1 MLMTIVQDAATGAAA
16 SPAAADT
23 PLGLGALLVLFVGGS
38 LAVLAWASRV
48 RPMNLALGFATTVAM
63 WTFAYVALLQPGRF
77 AGEALFA
84 GSVACVLAGGFVA
97 GRFAPGESSG
107 LRVGLVSATVNLLVI
122 GAFLRDEQGGGGMQR
137 PVLYV
142 AGLFAASA
150 ILGAVGDRLGRAKPS
165 ARRLPAAPALLGAVA
180 VANILVMI
188 VLGGIVTGYEAGLAV
203 PDWPNSFG
211 HNMLLYPVSEMKG
224 GIFYE
229 HAHRL
234 FGMLVGATV
243 LAFTALAWSGYI
255 GSKLLALM
263 SPERSGPGA
272 ALRNAGRRVLVAL
285 AAIMSPTRTDA
296 PTPKPAAARWLA
308 ILLLA
313 LVITQGVLGGL
324 RVTGKLTASLDPR
337 ELSPSTAL
345 AIVHGMLGQV
355 VFGVALLATFAASG
369 AWDAVRG
376 RAQGASIRALPA
388 IALAAL
394 AMQLFLGASMRHLQ
408 STPTADTGA
417 KIPAWAL
424 HGHVTMALIAFI
436 VVFLAG
442 MRCSKVADVAPV
454 RALGKALMHSVG
466 LQLLLGVGALVAV
479 LLRRGEAV
487 PWWEAASTTAHQAL
501 GAVLIACALALA
513 VMARRA
519 TDAGAAPAA
528 VR

>member
-77 AGEALFA
+77 TGEALFA

-150 ILGAVGDRLGRAKPS
+150 VLGAVGDRLGRAKPS

-243 LAFTALAWSGYI
+243 LAFTALAWSTG
-255 GSKLLALM
+255 GRGLAPLV
-263 SPERSGPGA
+263 P
-272 ALRNAGRRVLVAL
+272 RRH
-285 AAIMSPTRTDA
+285 DG
-296 PTPKPAAARWLA
+296 TPATPAAARALA
-308 ILLLA
+308 VLLLA

-324 RVTGKLTASLDPR
+324 RVTGNLTASLDPR

-376 RAQGASIRALPA
+376 RAQGASIRVLPA
-388 IALAAL
+388 VALAAL